1 MKAMTLRA
9 ALCGIL
15 MLIATLPTG
24 AGDRISLHVSP
35 AVAFAPANLVVRA
48 MIEADPLNRAVTII
62 AESDD
67 FYRSSEIQLEGDK
80 APRTTTFEFRHLPSG
95 SYEVRA
101 RLLGADGQERGY
113 VRRSIN
119 VISSA
124 AGR

>member
-1 MKAMTLRA
+1 MVIM
-9 ALCGIL
+9 
-15 MLIATLPTG
+15 TLPTG
-24 AGDRISLHVSP
+24 AGERISLKVSP
-35 AVAFAPANLVVRA
+35 AVSFAPANLVVRA
-48 MIEADPLNRAVTII
+48 MIEADPENRSISII

-67 FYRSSEIQLEGDK
+67 FYRSSAIQLDGDK